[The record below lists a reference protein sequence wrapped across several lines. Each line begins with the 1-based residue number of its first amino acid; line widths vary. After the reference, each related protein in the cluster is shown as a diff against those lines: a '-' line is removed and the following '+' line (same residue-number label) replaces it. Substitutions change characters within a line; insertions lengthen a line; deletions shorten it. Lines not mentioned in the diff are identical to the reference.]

1 MNSVEDK
8 RKRGGKDII
17 VLLVMVIS
25 AIYLINPTAG
35 VIEIIPDVV
44 PFVGNLDEGVATTL
58 LLSGLSY
65 FGINLTNIFKK

>member
-17 VLLVMVIS
+17 VLLVMIIS